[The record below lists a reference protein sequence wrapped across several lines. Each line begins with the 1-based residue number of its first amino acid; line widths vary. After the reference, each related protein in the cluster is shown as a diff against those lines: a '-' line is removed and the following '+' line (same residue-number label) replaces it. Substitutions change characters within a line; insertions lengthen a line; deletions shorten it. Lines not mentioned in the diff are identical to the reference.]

1 MLSMRFFLLALF
13 PLSLAL
19 STSAETPASAQPAVA
34 VTTHLVQVG
43 VVVHGRK
50 DEPVLD
56 LTKDDFEIRDS
67 GAPQPIA
74 AISLETTLRAPT
86 EPLRA
91 LPVNTFTNQPELAPT
106 HPQAVTAILLDGLNT
121 KFEDQAA
128 ARRHLIQF
136 LKELSPDNH
145 VALFT
150 LGTDLRLLY
159 DFTNDAGP
167 LLRRLNGTM
176 PRISTELA
184 DSEFEDSDTGNTDFD
199 NFLNDSDQRLADF
212 GTINRVQTTLA
223 AIEAIAEHA
232 ARIPGRKNLIWISG
246 GFPLSIGLD
255 GFSASTTQQRR
266 TFGDELERTARAV
279 NAANMAIYPVDAHG
293 VMVDARFSAASHGS
307 TRAGAPPRPSKS
319 LSNLQN
325 TQSAMH
331 AIADRTG
338 GRAYMNTNDLK
349 SAIRRAIDDSQVTY
363 VLSFYPSHQTWDGS
377 WHPLKVTCA
386 RRGVELHYRTGYFAF
401 ADKPPAVED
410 RQAAIREAAWS
421 PLNESTLGITVRLS
435 PHSPNP
441 DMLHVVMRIA
451 LQDVQMRRNNGLYEG
466 ALDIAYFRQ
475 RGPDEAPTITDNS
488 VRIALTQAQ
497 YDSYLKQGLFVLND
511 LNLAESAYRLK
522 VIVRDAAN
530 GNTGSINIR
539 TDKLKPTPPE
549 AVPAPLPAAQ
559 KDSGGK
565 VTGVPHE

>member
-1 MLSMRFFLLALF
+1 MLSMRFFVLALF

-19 STSAETPASAQPAVA
+19 SGSAETPAPAQPAVA
-34 VTTHLVQVG
+34 VTTHLVQVS

-91 LPVNTFTNQPELAPT
+91 LPVNTFTNQPELAPA

-159 DFTNDAGP
+159 DFTSDAGP

-176 PRISTELA
+176 PRIATELA
-184 DSEFEDSDTGNTDFD
+184 DSEFEDSDTGNKDFD
-199 NFLNDSDQRLADF
+199 NFFNNVNEHLADF
-212 GTINRVQTTLA
+212 RTIDRVQTTLA

-246 GFPLSIGLD
+246 GFPFSIGLD
-255 GFSASTTQQRR
+255 GFNAIPTREQR

-279 NAANMAIYPVDAHG
+279 SAANMAIYPVDAHG
-293 VMVDARFSAASHGS
+293 VMVDAQFSTASRGT

-319 LSNLQN
+319 MSNLQN

-363 VLSFYPSHQTWDGS
+363 VLSFYPNHQTWDGS
-377 WHPLKVTCA
+377 WHPLKVSCA

-401 ADKPPAVED
+401 ADKPPAAED
-410 RQAAIREAAWS
+410 RQTAIREAAWS
-421 PLNESTLGITVRLS
+421 PLDESTLGITVRLV

-441 DMLHVVMRIA
+441 DMLHVAMRVA
-451 LQDVQMRRNNGLYEG
+451 LQDVQMRRNNDRYEG

-475 RGPDEAPTITDNS
+475 GGPDEAPTITNNS
-488 VRIALTQAQ
+488 VKIALTQAQ

-511 LNLAESAYRLK
+511 LKLAESAYRLK
-522 VIVRDAAN
+522 VIVRDATS

-539 TDKLKPTPPE
+539 TDKLKPNPPE
-549 AVPAPLPAAQ
+549 AVPAPVPGAQ
-559 KDSGGK
+559 KDSGGR
-565 VTGVPHE
+565 VTGVSHD